1 MWQLPF
7 IVSLYLVAVYRL
19 SPCPRS
25 LHFAIW
31 STMGNLTTHGWLT
44 ALHHQLIDRAVSLPL
59 LLTKPKW
66 CRTNLTS
73 FLTGSLSFSSISHV
87 LIFYLPCS
95 LNVLMDMRATACCE
109 ITPVG
114 WPIRDWISQPTPLS
128 SSVTFLHSSTLI
140 HSVLHN
146 FHWFRLL
153 SIEAN
158 VSSMWFKWVLFLC
171 ILGFLLYFNLCNRR
185 VRLVALLWVH
195 LISFFIYLLSVFIF

>member
-1 MWQLPF
+1 MFGLWQLPF

-87 LIFYLPCS
+87 LIFSLPCS
-95 LNVLMDMRATACCE
+95 LNVLMDTRATACCE

-114 WPIRDWISQPTPLS
+114 WPIRDWISQPHHCHHLWPSFTVPLLFIQCCTIFTGSGS
-128 SSVTFLHSSTLI
+128 S
-140 HSVLHN
+140 
-146 FHWFRLL
+146 RLRL
-153 SIEAN
+153 MYHLCGLNGSCFF
-158 VSSMWFKWVLFLC
+158 VYWVFFC
-171 ILGFLLYFNLCNRR
+171 ILTWATDESVWWRCYGFT
-185 VRLVALLWVH
+185 
-195 LISFFIYLLSVFIF
+195 